1 MMMTTVGMAAA
12 LVLAPMLEGAP
23 LPGKVK
29 TDRTIELSVTLDQPP
44 AEVYRL
50 WTTVEGARTFF
61 APDARIEGKPGGR
74 YEIIFDPAGDPEGA
88 RHGTK
93 GARLLRLV
101 PGKEIAFEWS
111 MPPLGLDQ
119 QPLATWVELTL
130 EPAPGRP
137 GRTRLHFAHYGFRSG
152 GNWDKALSIFRDGNW
167 PLVLNRLVVYCRD
180 KVSPAWKA
188 EAAGDALDRILVK
201 QQAVAAP
208 VAEVWKAWTTEEGV
222 KTFFAPAARVQAVPD
237 GPFEIFFNPAAPEG
251 EKGAEGSKVLAVTP
265 MRLFAFDWGAPPTMP
280 NVRKQRTNVIVQ
292 LEDAGPART
301 LVRFTSIGWGTGDE
315 WVKAHA
321 YFDKAW
327 DYVLANLAKR
337 FAEGPIDWNNK
348 K

>member
-1 MMMTTVGMAAA
+1 MTMTTVGMAAA
-12 LVLAPMLEGAP
+12 LVLAPVLEEAP
-23 LPGKVK
+23 PPGKVK

-130 EPAPGRP
+130 EPAPG
-137 GRTRLHFAHYGFRSG
+137 
-152 GNWDKALSIFRDGNW
+152 
-167 PLVLNRLVVYCRD
+167 
-180 KVSPAWKA
+180 
-188 EAAGDALDRILVK
+188 
-201 QQAVAAP
+201 
-208 VAEVWKAWTTEEGV
+208 
-222 KTFFAPAARVQAVPD
+222 
-237 GPFEIFFNPAAPEG
+237 
-251 EKGAEGSKVLAVTP
+251 
-265 MRLFAFDWGAPPTMP
+265 
-280 NVRKQRTNVIVQ
+280 
-292 LEDAGPART
+292 
-301 LVRFTSIGWGTGDE
+301 
-315 WVKAHA
+315 
-321 YFDKAW
+321 
-327 DYVLANLAKR
+327 
-337 FAEGPIDWNNK
+337 
-348 K
+348 